1 MLKSFSKYRALAP
14 DQRRWFRRCWWQF
27 ALWHIR
33 IQYFPYH
40 WWKARIFSELNSESG
55 HSLPLSL
62 SEAIRLSEMAARHH
76 IFPINCLRRCVV
88 QQQFLAQYGYDL
100 ALHFGVAKQSA
111 RLKAH
116 CWLTHKGQLIND
128 GPEVVNTYTELKLAG
143 EQSQH
148 ILASL
153 R

>member
-1 MLKSFSKYRALAP
+1 
-14 DQRRWFRRCWWQF
+14 
-27 ALWHIR
+27 
-33 IQYFPYH
+33 
-40 WWKARIFSELNSESG
+40 
-55 HSLPLSL
+55 
-62 SEAIRLSEMAARHH
+62 MAARHH

-88 QQQFLAQYGYDL
+88 QQQLLAQYGYDL
-100 ALHFGVAKQSA
+100 ALHFGVAKKDA

-116 CWLTHKGQLIND
+116 CWLTYKGQLIND